1 MDKTAI
7 KNFVIWGRNKLKSDI
22 KVRAGFMGITE
33 SGIASPLPASTSDIQ
48 YFDVASSE
56 PVKLQGR
63 EIEMRRRIVSKLEQ
77 HAKESGYQ
85 IAYDSLI
92 ENTASEWFNRLIAIR
107 YMEVN
112 DYFSDGLRML
122 SSVQE
127 GKQDPDIV
135 SRPFGSDLEFT
146 EKESAQIND
155 WMDHNKADNLFRF
168 LLLKRCNQL
177 AEALPGLF
185 EEAGDA
191 SEFFLRLGFVEKDG
205 FVYKLVHD
213 IEEEDWKDQVQII
226 GWMYQYYIAEKHNQV
241 VNINKGT
248 VKKEDIPAATQ
259 LFTTDWVVRYMVDNS
274 LGRYWIE
281 RHPESNL
288 ADKL

>member
-7 KNFVIWGRNKLKSDI
+7 KNFAIWARNKLKSDI

-127 GKQDPDIV
+127 GK
-135 SRPFGSDLEFT
+135 
-146 EKESAQIND
+146 
-155 WMDHNKADNLFRF
+155 
-168 LLLKRCNQL
+168 
-177 AEALPGLF
+177 
-185 EEAGDA
+185 
-191 SEFFLRLGFVEKDG
+191 
-205 FVYKLVHD
+205 
-213 IEEEDWKDQVQII
+213 
-226 GWMYQYYIAEKHNQV
+226 
-241 VNINKGT
+241 
-248 VKKEDIPAATQ
+248 
-259 LFTTDWVVRYMVDNS
+259 
-274 LGRYWIE
+274 
-281 RHPESNL
+281 
-288 ADKL
+288 